1 MLDHNPC
8 SETIVCHRVSQE
20 TYWELQNISFA
31 LLQYASLTLPVPSQ
45 PRMTSSRDFALARAE
60 SILRIA
66 TGSFLERMVAPV
78 VTPQGR
84 EDKSNVSLLPPSGAS
99 KMSMAVS
106 FEELIS
112 TNQPSP

>member
-1 MLDHNPC
+1 
-8 SETIVCHRVSQE
+8 
-20 TYWELQNISFA
+20 
-31 LLQYASLTLPVPSQ
+31 
-45 PRMTSSRDFALARAE
+45 MTSSRDLASARAE

-66 TGSFLERMVAPV
+66 TGAFLERMVAPV

-84 EDKSNVSLLPPSGAS
+84 GEDKSNVSLLPPSGAS

-106 FEELIS
+106 ELHQKEKPELRELIS